1 MSKMV
6 LSYVLLFPLFI
17 LGLTY
22 SGQESVTMIS
32 LHDTAYIVH
41 QTSTKLGG
49 VAVAISVSDVGEL
62 REIST
67 SVLMAET
74 WLRTHVLSHFPD
86 THIMS
91 IVVGANVLC
100 NRDYAEEEWGLVLPS
115 IKNIYHSLKRW
126 GLENQI
132 KVSAAFSQ
140 DCLHH
145 HTLISNGYRPLLEFL
160 MSSNSTYSIIPP
172 PPPHFSPLKLVS
184 LHSKSIKK
192 LGFSKLMK
200 NINIVIPP
208 MNRAIYFP
216 HKPMSRRLSFV
227 KPFPARPTPIPPLR
241 STIGFSV
248 PAHIAKNPHPPMSQT
263 APSPS
268 TSPIFSPADP
278 PLEGPPL
285 VMPSNPPDVPIIQP
299 PCSSSS
305 SSSSSAPGQGGDE
318 ESGQWC
324 VARPSVPFE
333 TLQEAMDYA
342 CGEGGADCEQIMSDG
357 SCYFP
362 DNVFSHSSFAFNS
375 YWQKNKNNGGSC
387 SFGGAAML
395 INTDP
400 SMLSRVQ
407 VQCGLREGDGVDFG
421 EVG

>member
-32 LHDTAYIVH
+32 PHDTAYIVH

-74 WLRTHVLSHFPD
+74 WLRTHALSHFPD

-172 PPPHFSPLKLVS
+172 PPPPHFSPLKLVS

-192 LGFSKLMK
+192 LGFSKLTK
-200 NINIVIPP
+200 NIDIVIPP

-216 HKPMSRRLSFV
+216 HKPMSRKLSFV

-248 PAHIAKNPHPPMSQT
+248 PAHIAKSPHPPMSQT

-278 PLEGPPL
+278 PLDFRPPL
-285 VMPSNPPDVPIIQP
+285 VMPSNPPDVPMIQP
-299 PCSSSS
+299 PWDDDDDD
-305 SSSSSAPGQGGDE
+305 GDDDDDDDDGGE
-318 ESGQWC
+318 E
-324 VARPSVPFE
+324 E
-333 TLQEAMDYA
+333 T
-342 CGEGGADCEQIMSDG
+342 GWRG
-357 SCYFP
+357 
-362 DNVFSHSSFAFNS
+362 
-375 YWQKNKNNGGSC
+375 
-387 SFGGAAML
+387 
-395 INTDP
+395 
-400 SMLSRVQ
+400 R
-407 VQCGLREGDGVDFG
+407 GDGMVEKTG
-421 EVG
+421 